1 MNPELAGVGQ
11 RWVPACLPACLH
23 REQEGW
29 VGEDEPSLTAQCG
42 LRGKGERQAGSL
54 HIINDKHCT
63 PVIIAR
69 QNVDPPKRMHPPF
82 SFHPID
88 GEDWHPPWLCKKKKE
103 NFL

>member
-63 PVIIAR
+63 TVMIAR
-69 QNVDPPKRMHPPF
+69 QNVDTPFPPKT
-82 SFHPID
+82 
-88 GEDWHPPWLCKKKKE
+88 C
-103 NFL
+103 